1 MAMVARRIAI
11 LFLLA
16 AHLLTVTAGRF
27 HRHGSVG
34 PGYRANCSSC
44 SVKPRIGLPA
54 ACQGLASSNTS
65 TPLVRLIDK
74 SCESDAEHDC
84 AICYFLS
91 QKVTSPKAFE
101 IARVEP
107 LRQQAP
113 QAPPARAIPAFSRI
127 ERCRA
132 PPSIA

>member
-1 MAMVARRIAI
+1 MAMVARRLAI

-16 AHLLTVTAGRF
+16 VHLFAVNAGRF

-34 PGYRANCSSC
+34 SSYRANCSSC

-54 ACQGLASSNTS
+54 ACQESATS
-65 TPLVRLIDK
+65 TPLVRLIDR

-101 IARVEP
+101 IALVEP

-113 QAPPARAIPAFSRI
+113 QVPPARAIPAFSRI